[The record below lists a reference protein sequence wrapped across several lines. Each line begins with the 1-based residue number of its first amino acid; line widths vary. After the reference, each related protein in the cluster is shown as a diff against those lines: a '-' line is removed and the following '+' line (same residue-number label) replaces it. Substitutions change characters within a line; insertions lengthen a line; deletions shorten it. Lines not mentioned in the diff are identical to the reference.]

1 MAEQERTAYEDHGF
15 IVYSNSSVGFLC
27 FGPAE
32 TWILSISQ
40 EKEFPQSF
48 SRSESQSKL
57 GEGIIMLGIRQ
68 KLSLGFGGL
77 LVIILIIGF
86 QSIMLLT
93 ELGDSIDV
101 ILRENYRSVIAC
113 QDMKEALER
122 IDSGI
127 LFVLLGYE
135 QKGSELISQNTKA
148 FRAALQVELHN
159 ITLPGE
165 GAKADRIQQLFEQ
178 YATALEDARN
188 SSLGQ
193 ILRRETYFSRLFPL
207 FEQIKATADE
217 ILHMNQQ
224 NMRDANERAR
234 EAAASARKRMA
245 LLLMIGVS
253 VAAGFILLVGKW
265 ILRPIARLTA
275 SANEIKAGN
284 LDLVVKAD
292 SKDEIGTLSE
302 AFNAMAA
309 GLRQF
314 RRTNQ
319 ARLHRIQRSTEEAFR
334 FLPDGVAVVDVDGN
348 IEVSSA
354 IALDAFNLRPN
365 EKIFSLPFLGVIDLF
380 HQALRTGRVAEP
392 ANGQSYMQRFVQGEE
407 RYFRPRAIPIL
418 DAERNP
424 TGVIVIIS
432 DVTQER
438 YQDEL
443 KRGAISIVAHQLR
456 TPLTSVRMALHLL
469 LEEKVGSIT
478 EKQAELLVAAR
489 EDSDRLY
496 SVLEQLLNISR
507 IESGKAQIDSRP
519 ISPRHL
525 VFESLEPFRRTAQD
539 KGISLEVNLPDDLPE
554 VVADSGLIAQVF
566 ANLISNALKYTN
578 PGGKVA
584 VSAQANDDFIAFSVS
599 DTGIGIPKQYLQ
611 RILEQFFRVPG
622 QAGDP
627 GVGLG
632 LSIVQQIVGAHGGT
646 VNVESAEGAGSSFS
660 FSLKRAAPSE
670 GPKGGA

>member
-1 MAEQERTAYEDHGF
+1 
-15 IVYSNSSVGFLC
+15 
-27 FGPAE
+27 
-32 TWILSISQ
+32 
-40 EKEFPQSF
+40 
-48 SRSESQSKL
+48 
-57 GEGIIMLGIRQ
+57 MLGIRQ
-68 KLSLGFGGL
+68 KLSLGFAGL
-77 LVIILIIGF
+77 LAIILIIGF
-86 QSIMLLT
+86 QSIALLT

-135 QKGSELISQNTKA
+135 QKGSELISRNTTA
-148 FRAALQVELHN
+148 FQAALNVELHN

-165 GAKADRIQQLFEQ
+165 GAKANSLRQLFEQ
-178 YATALEDARN
+178 YTTALEDAKDPG
-188 SSLGQ
+188 LGQ
-193 ILRRETYFSRLFPL
+193 NLRRETYFSRLFPL
-207 FEQIKATADE
+207 FQEMKANADE

-224 NMRDANERAR
+224 NMRDANQRAR
-234 EAAASARKRMA
+234 EAAAAARKRMVI
-245 LLLMIGVS
+245 LLMIGVA

-265 ILRPIARLTA
+265 VLRPIARLTT

-334 FLPDGVAVVDVDGN
+334 FLPDGVAVVDVNGN
-348 IEVSSA
+348 VEVSSA
-354 IALDAFNLRPN
+354 IALDVFNLRPN
-365 EKIFSLPFLGVIDLF
+365 EKIFSLPFQGVIDLF

-392 ANGQSYMQRFVQGEE
+392 ENGQSYMQRFVQGEE

-418 DAERNP
+418 DTERNP
-424 TGVIVIIS
+424 TGVIVILS

-443 KRGAISIVAHQLR
+443 KKGAISIVAHQLR

-489 EDSDRLY
+489 EDSDRLH
-496 SVLEQLLNISR
+496 SVLEQLLNIGR
-507 IESGKAQIDSRP
+507 IESGRAQIDSRS
-519 ISPRHL
+519 ISSRQL
-525 VFESLEPFRRTAQD
+525 VFESVDPFRRTAQD
-539 KGISLEVNLPDDLPE
+539 KGISLEINLPDDLPE
-554 VVADSGLIAQVF
+554 VVADSGLVVQVF

-578 PGGKVA
+578 PGGKVT
-584 VSAQANDDFIAFSVS
+584 VSARDGEDFVTFSVS

-632 LSIVQQIVGAHGGT
+632 LSIVQQIIGAHGGT
-646 VNVESAEGAGSSFS
+646 VNVESVEGVGSAFS
-660 FSLKRAAPSE
+660 FSLKRVAPSPGRKE
-670 GPKGGA
+670 GI